1 MMNKNIKCTVRHRCK
16 AKWKCIKCNR
26 CSRNKGYVK
35 HSGEF
40 AQWLFR
46 DFYER
51 SR

>member
-40 AQWLFR
+40 G
-46 DFYER
+46 
-51 SR
+51 